1 MGRTFTRLF
10 VRRDKRAAQPVSESE
25 EVLFG
30 GRLRYDTGWS
40 QHEHAFL
47 ELSLWAMVRRL
58 PGLVGGTVRLAW
70 AADRRALL
78 VVGGCEVGQ
87 GVVQAAGLV
96 VTNEVLRALFAGGG
110 TQERLKDALPALV
123 VAAVLAVLNAL
134 LASGSTAGTGRLEP
148 KVERVA
154 TERYLERAARV
165 ELAAIEDA
173 EFHRLLDSAQYGATS
188 ARHMIGACVAV
199 VNGLFAF
206 AAAAGVLTVLHPVL
220 LPLLALIA
228 LPRSWGALR
237 VSRRRY
243 ASMQTWI
250 EHVRAARLLGQL
262 LIDGTAAQEVRV
274 HGVGS
279 YLLGHF
285 RAMSEASEAEQTRL
299 ADGKAATELTA
310 ATLSGAA
317 TLATYGALA
326 GLLLTGGMQLSV
338 AGTAVLA
345 IRTGSASLAALVTH
359 VNRLYEEALFVADL
373 EKLIVEAEQYAIPAG
388 GAGLP
393 AVPAEIRFEKVGFTY
408 PGRDTPALDG
418 VSLSIPAGTVV
429 ALVGE
434 NGSGKSTLAK
444 LLAGLYAPDS
454 GRITWDGVDA
464 ATADRDQLFG
474 RVALVS
480 QDFQRWPFTAGTNI
494 AIGRPE
500 APAGDGGRLAG
511 AAAYAGAD
519 AITDTLPRGLRTLLA
534 RQFHGGVE
542 LSGGQW
548 QRFGIA
554 RARYRDA
561 PLLICDEPT
570 SALDPRAELETF
582 DRIRGLAGDGQ
593 TVVLITHRLSSVR
606 DADII
611 YVLHEGRLVE
621 YGSHHE
627 LLDQAEGRYRELF
640 QMQAARYAASSP
652 SLRSNSCDQSPNTS
666 SSTATANS

>member
-1 MGRTFTRLF
+1 MGAMGRLFT
-10 VRRDKRAAQPVSESE
+10 RRDKRAAGPVSESE

-40 QHEHAFL
+40 QHERAFL
-47 ELSLWAMVRRL
+47 ELSLTGMVRRL

-70 AADRRALL
+70 EADRRALI
-78 VVGGCEVGQ
+78 VVGLCEVGQ
-87 GVVQAAGLV
+87 GIVQAAGLV
-96 VTNEVLRALFAGGG
+96 VTNQVLRALFAGGG
-110 TQERLKDALPALV
+110 TQERLRAAVPALV
-123 VAAVLAVLNAL
+123 VAGVIAVLNAL

-173 EFHRLLDSAQYGATS
+173 EFHRLLDSAQYGATAS
-188 ARHMIGACVAV
+188 RHMIGACVAV
-199 VNGLFAF
+199 VNGVFAF
-206 AAAAGVLTVLHPVL
+206 AAAAGVLTVLHPLL

-243 ASMQTWI
+243 ESTQTWI

-262 LIDGTAAQEVRV
+262 LIDTTAAQEVRV

-285 RAMSEASEAEQTRL
+285 RTMSEASEAEQTRL

-310 ATLSGAA
+310 AALTGAA

-326 GLLLTGGMQLSV
+326 GLLLTGGMQLAV

-345 IRTGSASLAALVTH
+345 IRTGSASLGALVTH

-373 EKLIVEAEQYAIPAG
+373 EKLIVEAEQYAIPKG

-393 AVPAEIRFEKVGFTY
+393 PVPAEIRFEEVSFTY
-408 PGRDTPALDG
+408 PGRETPALDK
-418 VSLSIPAGTVV
+418 VSLSIPAGAVV

-454 GRITWDGVDA
+454 GRITWDGADVA
-464 ATADRDQLFG
+464 EADRDQLFG
-474 RVALVS
+474 QVALVS
-480 QDFQRWPFTAGTNI
+480 QDFERWPFTAGTNI

-500 APAGDGGRLAG
+500 VPLSDQGLRQAAG
-511 AAAYAGAD
+511 YAGAD
-519 AITDTLPRGLRTLLA
+519 DIIAGLPRGLRTLLA
-534 RQFHGGVE
+534 RQFQGGVE

-582 DRIRGLAGDGQ
+582 DRIRGLAANGQ

-621 YGSHHE
+621 HGSHPD
-627 LLDQAEGRYRELF
+627 LLAQAEGRYRELF
-640 QMQAARYAASSP
+640 QMQADRYA
-652 SLRSNSCDQSPNTS
+652 TS
-666 SSTATANS
+666 RPRVPGPGGGR

>member
-1 MGRTFTRLF
+1 MGAMGSAGGLAGRLF
-10 VRRDKRAAQPVSESE
+10 RRRGKRVAEPVSESE

-40 QHEHAFL
+40 QHERAFL
-47 ELSLWAMVRRL
+47 ELSLLGMVRRL
-58 PGLVGGTVRLAW
+58 PGLVAGTVRLAW
-70 AADRRALL
+70 EADRRALL
-78 VVGGCEVGQ
+78 VVGGCEIGQ

-96 VTNEVLRALFAGGG
+96 VTNQVLQALFAGGG
-110 TQERLKDALPALV
+110 TQERLRAAAPALV
-123 VAAVLAVLNAL
+123 AAGIIAVLNAL

-148 KVERVA
+148 KVERAA

-173 EFHRLLDSAQYGATS
+173 EFHRLLDSAQYGATAS
-188 ARHMIGACVAV
+188 RHMIGACVAV
-199 VNGLFAF
+199 VNGIFAF

-220 LPLLALIA
+220 LPMLVLIA

-237 VSRRRY
+237 VSRGRY

-262 LIDGTAAQEVRV
+262 LIDSTAAQEVRV

-285 RAMSEASEAEQTRL
+285 RTMSEASEAEQTRL
-299 ADGKAATELTA
+299 AGGKAATELTA
-310 ATLSGAA
+310 AALTGAA

-326 GLLLTGGMQLSV
+326 GLLLTGRMQLAV

-345 IRTGSASLAALVTH
+345 IRTGSASLAALVTQ

-373 EKLIVEAEQYAIPAG
+373 EKLIVEARRYAIPAG
-388 GAGLP
+388 GVPVASRP
-393 AVPAEIRFEKVGFTY
+393 AQIRFEDVSFTY
-408 PGRDTPALDG
+408 PGRDAPALDK
-418 VSLSIPAGTVV
+418 VSLSIPAGAVV

-444 LLAGLYAPDS
+444 LLAGLYSPGS
-454 GRITWDGVDA
+454 GRVLWDGVDA
-464 ATADRDQLFG
+464 AVADRDQLFG
-474 RVALVS
+474 RIALVA
-480 QDFQRWPFTAGTNI
+480 QDFERWPFTAGTNI

-500 APAGDGGRLAG
+500 APLTGDRLRQ

-519 AITDTLPRGLRTLLA
+519 AVIDSLPSGLRTLLA
-534 RQFHGGVE
+534 REFHGGVE

-570 SALDPRAELETF
+570 SALDPRAELEAF
-582 DRIRGLAGDGQ
+582 DRIRGLAARGQ
-593 TVVLITHRLSSVR
+593 TVILITHRLSSVR
-606 DADII
+606 EADII
-611 YVLHEGRLVE
+611 HVLHEGRLVE
-621 YGSHHE
+621 SGSHHE
-627 LLDQAEGRYRELF
+627 LLARAQGRYQELF
-640 QMQAARYAASSP
+640 RMQADRYV
-652 SLRSNSCDQSPNTS
+652 T
-666 SSTATANS
+666 